1 MEKITTLEAALQRI
15 EVLQKKMQNFKKNW
29 NIIKI
34 VNRAAERSITPNGWQ
49 SITILSLGTRAE

>member
-15 EVLQKKMQNFKKNW
+15 EVLQKENAELRKELEYY
-29 NIIKI
+29 KI
-34 VNRAAERSITPNGWQ
+34 VNRAADRSITPNGWQ